1 MSAYV
6 VDDKEISAILQGVY
20 GKNHTGFNVWDCQD
34 DTNSYHYVMNAAL
47 TQQQEA
53 NILMRENV
61 RSVNHRYQDKDVFQG
76 NVVLDRTA
84 KALPILN
91 VLKLIDYL
99 QYQSCECDDY
109 KKSEAYKLLCNYRE
123 LLIPKLDGWQEAPWG
138 L

>member
-34 DTNSYHYVMNAAL
+34 DPNSYHYEMNAAK

-61 RSVNHRYQDKDVFQG
+61 RSVNHRYNDKDVFQG
-76 NVVLDRTA
+76 NVTLDRTA
-84 KALPILN
+84 KALPVIH
-91 VLKLIDYL
+91 VLKLINHL

-123 LLIPKLDGWQEAPWG
+123 ALIPKLDGWQEAPWG